1 MSLAHMQEG
10 PITLYLGLVS
20 LPAAL
25 LGWTAH
31 QVGAVEH

>member
-20 LPAAL
+20 LPATL
-25 LGWTAH
+25 LG
-31 QVGAVEH
+31 